1 MLKSLLKDSFLY
13 GVADLISKG
22 VAAIMFPI
30 FTHYLTVEDFGVL
43 SLITILSALATM
55 LVECGINN
63 AIQILYFESRFQGN
77 RKPLVTTGILVQA
90 IWGIAITTLFISI
103 VFPFQNILSTRYQIR
118 WNWFLLSMFI
128 VVPNLLIRY
137 CLNITRLHYKPLLFG
152 IISLF
157 SNLLWMFLAVYLMQK
172 EWGISGYFVANLSLL
187 LLILPF
193 AIGSIKRDIGGGVS
207 KGLARE
213 IFKLGFPFIFS
224 NVAFWLFG
232 SIDRWML
239 AEFANTREVGL
250 YSVAYKISIVVVMIN
265 SAFGQAWSPI
275 LFRELNKN
283 RDQGIQ
289 YIDKVAHIYLSFLT
303 VVCSGVILFSKE
315 VLQVLTPVT
324 YWGAYFS
331 VGLIAFAIFFNG
343 TTQFSLIGLSMAKKT
358 KFINLSSW
366 IAVIVNVLVNVFL
379 SKYFGAAGASF
390 AMLLTYVLL
399 TGCYNLFSS
408 KVYPYHLKLNL
419 LIAPVIILSV
429 LNIIVLTNQQDNF
442 VFLLVKIG
450 VFLSLCFY
458 YLSQHK
464 SRLRSV
470 LKFFPR

>member
-13 GVADLISKG
+13 GLADLVSKG
-22 VAAIMFPI
+22 VAAIIFPI

-43 SLITILSALATM
+43 SLITILSTFATM
-55 LVECGINN
+55 LIECGINN
-63 AIQILYFESRFQGN
+63 AIQLLYFEPRFNQT

-90 IWGIAITTLFISI
+90 IWGILITALFIAI
-103 VFPFQNILSTRYQIR
+103 MFPFKSSLLTRYQIR

-128 VVPNLLIRY
+128 VVPNLLVRY

-172 EWGISGYFVANLSLL
+172 SWGINGYFVANLSLL
-187 LLILPF
+187 LLVLPF
-193 AIGSIKRDIGGGVS
+193 AILTIKKDVGAGIN
-207 KGLARE
+207 KGLAKE

-224 NVAFWLFG
+224 NVAYWLFG

-239 AEFANTREVGL
+239 AEFTNNREVGL

-275 LFRELNKN
+275 LFRELNK
-283 RDQGIQ
+283 DAEQGIK

-315 VLQVLTPVT
+315 VLQMLTPVT
-324 YWGAYFS
+324 YWEASLS

-343 TTQFSLIGLSMAKKT
+343 TTQFSLIGISITKKT
-358 KFINLSSW
+358 KYINFSSW
-366 IAVIVNVLVNVFL
+366 IAVVVNVIVNVFL
-379 SKYFGAAGASF
+379 SKYFGSVGAAF

-399 TGCYNLFSS
+399 SGSYNFFSS
-408 KVYPYHLKLNL
+408 KVYPFHLKVKT
-419 LIAPVIILSV
+419 LIIPVIILSV
-429 LNIIVLTNQQDNF
+429 LNIIVVTNKQDSF
-442 VFLLVKIG
+442 AFLVIKIG
-450 VFLSLCFY
+450 VFFSLCFY
-458 YLSQHK
+458 YISQYK
-464 SRLRSV
+464 NQVRSV
-470 LKFFPR
+470 FKLLPR

>member
-13 GVADLISKG
+13 GLADLVSKG
-22 VAAIMFPI
+22 VAALMFPL

-43 SLITILSALATM
+43 SLITILSAFATM
-55 LVECGINN
+55 LIECGINN
-63 AIQILYFESRFQGN
+63 AIQLLYFERRFGDN
-77 RKPLVTTGILVQA
+77 RKTLVTTGILLQA
-90 IWGIAITTLFISI
+90 IWGIAITAIFIAI
-103 VFPFQNILSTRYQIR
+103 IFPFKTILLTRYQIQ

-152 IISLF
+152 VLSLF
-157 SNLLWMFLAVYLMQK
+157 SNLLWMFLAVYLMQRN
-172 EWGISGYFVANLSLL
+172 WGINGYFVANLSLL

-193 AIGSIKRDIGGGVS
+193 AIGTIKKDIGAGVN
-207 KGLARE
+207 KNLAKE
-213 IFKLGFPFIFS
+213 IFKLGLPFIFS
-224 NVAFWLFG
+224 NVAYWLFG

-265 SAFGQAWSPI
+265 SAFSQAWSPI
-275 LFRELNKN
+275 LFRELNKD
-283 RDQGIQ
+283 REQGIR

-324 YWGAYFS
+324 YWGASLS

-343 TTQFSLIGLSMAKKT
+343 TTQFSLIGISITKKT
-358 KFINLSSW
+358 KYINISSW
-366 IAVIVNVLVNVFL
+366 IAVIVNVVVNVFL
-379 SKYFGAAGASF
+379 SKYFGSAGAAF

-399 TGCYNLFSS
+399 TVSYNFFSK
-408 KVYPYHLKLNL
+408 KVYPYHLKLKL
-419 LIAPVIILSV
+419 LIVPVIILSV
-429 LNIIVLTNQQDNF
+429 LNIIVWTNKQDSF
-442 VFLLVKIG
+442 VFLLIKIG

-458 YLSQHK
+458 YISQYK
-464 SRLRSV
+464 NQVRSI
-470 LKFFPR
+470 LKFLPR